1 MLQRKKQQN
10 KKSQRLVIGF
20 LLIVLGG
27 YLVSFSY
34 IQSKRQEIFDHM
46 NLKLYHFQEEN
57 KTVEVEVP
65 DIVSVEKTEENHVVE
80 EEKIEETTLPE
91 KTPVTSDTTR
101 YIGMI
106 EISKIGLKTGFV
118 SMDSEEND
126 VDKHVAIMPTSNYPN
141 VSKGN
146 FILAA
151 HSGQGKIAYF
161 NDLYKLQE
169 GDIIQIQY
177 GGNNYQY
184 HITAIYQEPKNG
196 KVAIHRNFDRTTL
209 TLITC
214 TNHDKNTQ
222 TVYISERND

>member
-1 MLQRKKQQN
+1 M
-10 KKSQRLVIGF
+10 IGF
-20 LLIVLGG
+20 LCIGLGG

-34 IQSKRQEIFDHM
+34 IQSKRQEVFDQM
-46 NLKLYHFQEEN
+46 NLKLYHFQEGD
-57 KTVEVEVP
+57 TSVEVEVP
-65 DIVSVEKTEENHVVE
+65 DIVSVENK
-80 EEKIEETTLPE
+80 EEKKEAEQPEEVPVETTIPST
-91 KTPVTSDTTR
+91 TPNRSNSAQ
-101 YIGMI
+101 YIGTI
-106 EISKIGLKTGFV
+106 EIPKIGLKTGFV
-118 SMDSEEND
+118 SMNSKENN
-126 VDKHVAIMPTSNYPN
+126 VNKHVAIMNTSDYPD

-161 NDLYKLQE
+161 NNLYQLNI
-169 GDIIQIQY
+169 GDTIQIHY
-177 GGNNYQY
+177 GGRTYQY
-184 HITAIYQEPKNG
+184 QIKNIYQEPKNG